1 MGLQY
6 FPRRYST
13 FHELQYFPRRYI
25 TFHELQCFCGSTV
38 ILRATVFRVD
48 KRCLRSGVP
57 EGQVLT
63 AEVTMTKV

>member
-13 FHELQYFPRRYI
+13 FHELQ
-25 TFHELQCFCGSTV
+25 CFYGSTV
-38 ILRATVFRVD
+38 ILRATVFHVD